1 MDLPYV
7 IGLLLGFVAALVGIL
22 YGALVWEVR
31 KLREA
36 KHVHA
41 NLLTA
46 LLSIVG
52 LICKRLGIDWEY
64 KGKL

>member
-1 MDLPYV
+1 MREPHI
-7 IGLLLGFVAALVGIL
+7 IGLLLGFLAALAGML

-36 KHVHA
+36 KHTHA

-52 LICKRLGIDWEY
+52 LICKKLHIDWEY